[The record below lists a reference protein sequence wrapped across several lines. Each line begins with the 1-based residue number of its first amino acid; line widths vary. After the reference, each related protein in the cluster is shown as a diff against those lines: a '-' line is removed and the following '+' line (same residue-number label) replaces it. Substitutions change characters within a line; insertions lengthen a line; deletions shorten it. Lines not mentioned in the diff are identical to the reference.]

1 MNDVIALAVLV
12 LVFLVATVRS
22 VNMGALALA
31 AAGVVGVSVF
41 GVGPDEIIAGFP
53 ATCS

>member
-1 MNDVIALAVLV
+1 MDDVIALVVLV

-31 AAGVVGVSVF
+31 AAASSG
-41 GVGPDEIIAGFP
+41 
-53 ATCS
+53 

>member
-1 MNDVIALAVLV
+1 MHDVIALAVLV

-31 AAGVVGVSVF
+31 AAGVVGVTVF
-41 GVGPDEIIAGFP
+41 GVGPDEVLAGSRR
-53 ATCS
+53 TCS